1 VISRRTPIWIEDAE
15 GAKRTFSMSAPLAPI
30 RRRMARIVLRKTAA
44 SSADLQRLRRRQ
56 TEASPL
62 PPVCIQV
69 VPAANAWREAKG
81 QVEGAVS
88 RKDALDVRLSDDLHQ
103 ARAGPVVVDQNNL
116 ARRCRLSR
124 VLSSLRPD

>member
-1 VISRRTPIWIEDAE
+1 MEDAE

-69 VPAANAWREAKG
+69 VPAANAGERQRGRWKG
-81 QVEGAVS
+81 
-88 RKDALDVRLSDDLHQ
+88 
-103 ARAGPVVVDQNNL
+103 
-116 ARRCRLSR
+116 RCREKTHSMSGSVTISIKPVPARL
-124 VLSSLRPD
+124 